1 MDESF
6 YPEHSI
12 LTLRSENGYYRYQA
26 FAVLIVKDE
35 VEHMKLSFTEEEY
48 QTHLNY
54 LKENSLYDT
63 GASISTDDDILLL
76 QTCYY
81 YPENSFIVVAFRKI

>member
-1 MDESF
+1 M
-6 YPEHSI
+6 
-12 LTLRSENGYYRYQA
+12 
-26 FAVLIVKDE
+26 KDE

-48 QTHLNY
+48 QAHLNY

-63 GASISTDDDILLL
+63 EISVSTDDDILLL

-81 YPENSFIVVAFRKI
+81 YPENSFIVVAFRKKYRRNKNLFGLFFFCYNKVKWRTYGTNENYV